1 MPVVFCYSGQG
12 SQFYRMG
19 LPLFEEEP
27 VFRRSMLEMDEHV
40 KARLG
45 VSVVDALYRHAPPAT
60 ASGSFTQTLVTHP
73 AIFMVQRA
81 MTELLAAKGVRPDA
95 VLGMS
100 LGEFAAAAAAGA
112 LSVEHALDAVLLQAE
127 LLEDGCPEGGM
138 MAVLGA
144 PRLLETLPELAGS
157 VTLVSVNAPEH
168 FVLAGDR
175 PTLER
180 LRARLRELRVPAQL
194 LPVSRAFHSA
204 AIDGIAARFAA
215 AAAALS
221 AAAAPRVPLLSCA
234 EGGAAAA
241 FAPGPHLWRAVR
253 EPIRLRETVQAQ
265 AAQQR
270 CLFVDLGPSG
280 TVAALL
286 RLMLAPGCGSRSQL
300 TMDMLGRD
308 RKHVDQLLQTMI
320 HEGEKK

>member
-1 MPVVFCYSGQG
+1 MRDRPLVFCYSGQG

-19 LPLFEEEP
+19 LPLFEQEP
-27 VFRRSMLEMDEHV
+27 MFRRTMLELDERV

-45 VSVVDALYRHAPPAT
+45 VSVVDMLYKDAPPPT
-60 ASGSFTQTLVTHP
+60 ASSSFTRTLVTHP

-112 LSVEHALDAVLLQAE
+112 LGVEQALDAVLLQAE

-144 PRLLETLPELAGS
+144 PRLLDTLPELAGS
-157 VTLVSVNAPEH
+157 VTIVSVNAPEH

-175 PTLER
+175 STLER

-215 AAAALS
+215 AVAGWP
-221 AAAAPRVPLLSCA
+221 AAAPRVPLLSCA
-234 EGGAAAA
+234 AGGATAAL
-241 FAPGPHLWRAVR
+241 APGPHLWRAVR

-265 AAQQR
+265 AVQQHS
-270 CLFVDLGPSG
+270 LFVDLGPSG

-286 RLMLAPGCGSRSQL
+286 RLILAPGGGSRSQL
-300 TMDMLGRD
+300 TMDMLGND
-308 RKHVDQLLQTMI
+308 LKHVDKLIAHKEEQS
-320 HEGEKK
+320 